1 MPSSMTSFARAE
13 LDGGWGRAAWELRSV
28 NHRYYEVF
36 IRLPE
41 DFRGME
47 ATVRERVGSRIKRG
61 KVDCTLRFHAAPAE
75 LRDLNINNRL
85 AADLIQAA
93 DNIGSMI
100 GPTTPIS
107 SFDVLRWPGVIEADE
122 IELDTVSQELLRILD
137 QALDELLQTRRRE
150 GNKLKTMIVQ
160 RCAGIREQLQVLCSR
175 VPEIIESLRGRY
187 EQRVHQ
193 VAEGLD
199 AARVEQECALLVQR
213 LDVAEEL
220 DRIGAHVDE
229 VLRVLESEGA
239 DRAPPRFSNAGAEP
253 RGQHFGFE
261 IGTHRHS
268 QCFSRAQGVDR
279 ADAGTGSEY

>member
-1 MPSSMTSFARAE
+1 
-13 LDGGWGRAAWELRSV
+13 
-28 NHRYYEVF
+28 
-36 IRLPE
+36 
-41 DFRGME
+41 ME
-47 ATVRERVGSRIKRG
+47 ATIRERVGSRIKRG

-75 LRDLNINNRL
+75 LRDLNINSRL

-122 IELDTVSQELLRILD
+122 IELDTVSQELLRMLD

-187 EQRVHQ
+187 EQRVHE
-193 VAEGLD
+193 VAQGPRCFAGRTRMRVGR
-199 AARVEQECALLVQR
+199 AAPGRSR
-213 LDVAEEL
+213 GT
-220 DRIGAHVDE
+220 RPYRGAC
-229 VLRVLESEGA
+229 RRGSARARSEGA
-239 DRAPPRFSNAGAEP
+239 DRAPPRFSHAGAEP